1 MLTCCPAG
9 WLDVEG
15 NLRDTPLS
23 SVLELIHLTKQSG
36 RVAVTGR
43 VPLSLT
49 VVQGEI
55 LAGGILDWQ
64 GLEAIQ
70 SFELHA
76 AQGNFRFAPSS
87 AQVLAQFNLPFAV
100 LMTDWARVN
109 DEWARIRQVIDS
121 PSRVL
126 EYSGAAQQ
134 PAHAFQGAK
143 SIRSVSKASDEGV
156 FEVSSRAVPL
166 VLSGELKLKDRYAWM
181 GLRVHHP
188 SAVGSF
194 TPVAR
199 GGEEIPL
206 MLNGKRNLA
215 ELLEWGFTPAQLRHY
230 LLGAIQSGVVQ
241 VPGSGWLLRDLTWE
255 LEALVDTGG

>member
-1 MLTCCPAG
+1 M
-9 WLDVEG
+9 EG

-43 VPLSLT
+43 IPLSLT

-55 LAGGILDWQ
+55 VAGGILDWQ

-76 AQGNFRFAPSS
+76 SQGNFRFAPSS
-87 AQVLAQFNLPFAV
+87 AQVLAQFNLPFAA

-109 DEWARIRQVIDS
+109 DEWVRIRQVIDS

-126 EYSGAAQQ
+126 EYSGPAQQ
-134 PAHAFQGAK
+134 PANPFHGGK
-143 SIRSVSKASDEGV
+143 SIRSASKASDASV
-156 FEVSSRAVPL
+156 FEISSRAVPQI
-166 VLSGELKLKDRYAWM
+166 LSGELKLKDRYAWM
-181 GLRVHHP
+181 GLRVRHP
-188 SAVGSF
+188 AAVGSF
-194 TPVAR
+194 TPVSR
-199 GGEEIPL
+199 GTDEIPL

-215 ELLEWGFTPAQLRHY
+215 ELLEWGFTPAHLRVY

-255 LEALVDTGG
+255 LEALGQGGG

>member
-1 MLTCCPAG
+1 
-9 WLDVEG
+9 VEG

-36 RVAVTGR
+36 RLAVTGR

-49 VVQGEI
+49 VMQGEI
-55 LAGGILDWQ
+55 IAGGILDWQ

-87 AQVLAQFNLPFAV
+87 AQVLAQFTLAFAA

-109 DEWARIRQVIDS
+109 DEWARIRRVVDS

-126 EYSGAAQQ
+126 EYSGPAQQ
-134 PAHAFQGAK
+134 PAHPFQGGK
-143 SIRSVSKASDEGV
+143 SLRSVSKASDEGV
-156 FEVSSRAVPL
+156 FDVSSRAVPQI
-166 VLSGELKLKDRYAWM
+166 LSGQLKLKDRYAWM
-181 GLRVHHP
+181 GLRVRHP

-194 TPVAR
+194 TPVNR
-199 GGEEIPL
+199 GTDEIPL

-215 ELLEWGFTPAQLRHY
+215 QLLEWGFTPSHLRTY

-255 LEALVDTGG
+255 LEALGDVGK

>member
-1 MLTCCPAG
+1 M
-9 WLDVEG
+9 EG

-55 LAGGILDWQ
+55 VAGGILDWQ

-76 AQGNFRFAPSS
+76 SVGNFRFAPSS
-87 AQVLAQFNLPFAV
+87 AQVLAQFNLSFAA

-109 DEWARIRQVIDS
+109 DEWARIRRVIDS

-126 EYSGAAQQ
+126 EYSGPAQQ
-134 PAHAFQGAK
+134 PAHPFQGGK
-143 SIRSVSKASDEGV
+143 SVRSVSRATDSSA
-156 FEVSSRAVPL
+156 FAVSSRAVPQL
-166 VLSGELKLKDRYAWM
+166 LSGELMLKDRYAWM
-181 GLRVHHP
+181 GLRVRHP
-188 SAVGSF
+188 AATVGNF
-194 TPVAR
+194 TPVSR
-199 GGEEIPL
+199 GTEEIPL

-215 ELLEWGFTPAQLRHY
+215 ELLEWGFSAAALRTY

-255 LEALVDTGG
+255 LEALSSVD

>member
-1 MLTCCPAG
+1 M
-9 WLDVEG
+9 EG
-15 NLRDTPLS
+15 NLHDTPLS
-23 SVLELIHLTKQSG
+23 SILELIHLTKQSG

-43 VPLSLT
+43 LPLSLT

-55 LAGGILDWQ
+55 VAGGILDWQ

-87 AQVLAQFNLPFAV
+87 AQVLAQFNLPFAA
-100 LMTDWARVN
+100 LMTDWARLN
-109 DEWARIRQVIDS
+109 DEWARIRRVIDS

-126 EYSGAAQQ
+126 EYGGAAQQ
-134 PAHAFQGAK
+134 PAHPFQGGK
-143 SIRSVSKASDEGV
+143 SIRSVSRASEASL
-156 FEVSSRAVPL
+156 FEVSSRAVPQL
-166 VLSGELKLKDRYAWM
+166 QSGELKLRDRYAWM
-181 GLRVHHP
+181 GLRVRHP
-188 SAVGSF
+188 AAVSNF
-194 TPVAR
+194 TPVSR
-199 GGEEIPL
+199 STEEIPL

-215 ELLEWGFTPAQLRHY
+215 ELLEWGFSVADLRTY

-255 LEALVDTGG
+255 LEALK

>member
-1 MLTCCPAG
+1 M
-9 WLDVEG
+9 EG

-23 SVLELIHLTKQSG
+23 SVLELIHLTRQSG

-43 VPLSLT
+43 IPLSLT

-55 LAGGILDWQ
+55 VAGGILDWQ

-76 AQGNFRFAPSS
+76 SQGNFRFAPSS
-87 AQVLAQFNLPFAV
+87 AQGLNQFHLPFAA

-126 EYSGAAQQ
+126 EFSGPAQQ
-134 PAHAFQGAK
+134 PAHPFEGGK
-143 SIRSVSKASDEGV
+143 SIRSVSKAGGAGV
-156 FEVSSRAVPL
+156 FEVSHKAVPQ
-166 VLSGELKLKDRYAWM
+166 VLSGELRLVERYAWM
-181 GLRVHHP
+181 GLRVRHP
-188 SAVGSF
+188 AAVVGF
-194 TPVAR
+194 VPMDR
-199 GGEEIPL
+199 GTNEIPL

-215 ELLEWGFTPAQLRHY
+215 ELLEWGFSPAQMRGY
-230 LLGAIQSGVVQ
+230 LLGAISSGVVQ

-255 LEALVDTGG
+255 LEALSKASK

>member
-1 MLTCCPAG
+1 MPQTVMAG

-23 SVLELIHLTKQSG
+23 SVLELIHLTRQSG

-49 VVQGEI
+49 VAQGEI
-55 LAGGILDWQ
+55 VACGILDWQ

-76 AQGNFRFAPSS
+76 SQGNFRFAPSS
-87 AQVLAQFNLPFAV
+87 AQVLAQLKLPFAA

-109 DEWARIRQVIDS
+109 DEWARIRRVIDS

-126 EYSGAAQQ
+126 EYSGAVQQ
-134 PAHAFQGAK
+134 PAHPFQGGK
-143 SIRSVSKASDEGV
+143 SIRSVSKASGLSV
-156 FEVSSRAVPL
+156 FEVSSRAMPQL
-166 VLSGELKLKDRYAWM
+166 LSGELTLKDRYAWM
-181 GLRVHHP
+181 GLRVRHP
-188 SAVGSF
+188 SAISNF
-194 TPVAR
+194 KPASR
-199 GGEEIPL
+199 GTEEIPL

-215 ELLEWGFTPAQLRHY
+215 ELLEWGFTVRHLRTY
-230 LLGAIQSGVVQ
+230 LLGAIQSGEVQ

-255 LEALVDTGG
+255 LEAIEGGGN